1 MIKILIL
8 LFIFFLEAIEV
19 YASSNAFYITLSNQI
34 ARRRQLE
41 VVAHNTANTNTI
53 GFEADSVLFNKYDI
67 KESKKKRNSFVLDT
81 ATYRSEDQGAL
92 QRTNRPLDIAII
104 AEECY
109 FKVQTP
115 RGNRYTLNGSLF
127 INNQGV
133 VVNGKGNPYLSPDN
147 QPIVLPENIVQFQIS
162 QDGLFL
168 ADGEEVGQIG
178 VFLIPEKYALVKE
191 SDGLARSKAPD
202 IVAEEYMILDN
213 TLRMSNVNPTK
224 SMTQMVELQRSIGMT
239 STLMSDLNDLQKS
252 ALQKISR

>member
-1 MIKILIL
+1 MIRVSILFFIL
-8 LFIFFLEAIEV
+8 LFETFDV

-41 VVAHNTANTNTI
+41 VVANNTANTNTI

-67 KESKKKRNSFVLDT
+67 KESKYKKNTFVLDT

-104 AEECY
+104 SEDCY

-115 RGNRYTLNGSLF
+115 RGNRFTLNGSLF
-127 INNQGV
+127 VNNQGI
-133 VVNGKGNPYLSPDN
+133 VVNGKGYPYLSPDN

-162 QDGLFL
+162 QDGLFFVE
-168 ADGEEVGQIG
+168 GEEVGQIG
-178 VFLIPEKYALVKE
+178 VFLIPEKYALIKE

-202 IVAEEYMILDN
+202 ILAEEYMILDN

-224 SMTQMVELQRSIGMT
+224 AMTQMVELQRSIGMT
-239 STLMSDLNDLQKS
+239 STLMSDLNDIQKS